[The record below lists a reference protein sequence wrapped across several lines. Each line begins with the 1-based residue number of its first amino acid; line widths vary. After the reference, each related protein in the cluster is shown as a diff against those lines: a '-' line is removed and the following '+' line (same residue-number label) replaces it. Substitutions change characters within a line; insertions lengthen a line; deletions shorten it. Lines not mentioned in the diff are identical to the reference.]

1 MAKCEIKIDTNKINW
16 DKKINNCSKSNIW
29 IQLETSHPSLA
40 DLEGACPAHAPLRVQ
55 ILSF

>member
-1 MAKCEIKIDTNKINW
+1 MRFDYNSEEYFTSTTMAFVKTIMV
-16 DKKINNCSKSNIW
+16 
-29 IQLETSHPSLA
+29 LV